1 MLGEFIE
8 ASINFTNADVWQIYT
23 GMAIAF
29 YGIAFFMYKS
39 ATNTDD

>member
-8 ASINFTNADVWQIYT
+8 ASINFTNADVWQIYA
-23 GMAIAF
+23 GMAVVFFLIALL
-29 YGIAFFMYKS
+29 MYKS

>member
-8 ASINFTNADVWQIYT
+8 ASINFTNGDVWEMYA
-23 GMAIAF
+23 GMAVVFYAIAF
-29 YGIAFFMYKS
+29 IMYKS

>member
-8 ASINFTNADVWQIYT
+8 ASINFTNADIWEIYT
-23 GMAIAF
+23 GMAVVFYVIA
-29 YGIAFFMYKS
+29 ILMYKS